1 MLNIQEIKEI
11 LPHRYPFLLVDRVIE
26 MDIEDKKFVKA
37 YKNVSANEEFFQGH
51 YPEEP
56 IMPGVLQIEAL
67 AQTGAVAI
75 LSIVMFK
82 GKTPLFAGT
91 NKVRFKSKV
100 VPGDRLDLYCEII
113 KIKGP
118 IGIGKGIASVD
129 GKIVCEAEI
138 LFAIG

>member
-1 MLNIQEIKEI
+1 MLNIKEIKEI
-11 LPHRYPFLLVDRVIE
+11 LPHRYPMLLIDRVIE
-26 MDIEDKKFVKA
+26 MDIEDKMFVRG
-37 YKNVSANEEFFQGH
+37 YKNVSANEEFFNGH

-67 AQTGAVAI
+67 AQTGTVAI
-75 LSIVMFK
+75 LSMERFK
-82 GKTPLFAGT
+82 GKTPLFAGI
-91 NKVRFKSKV
+91 NKVRFRGKV

-113 KIKGP
+113 RIKGS

-129 GKIVCEAEI
+129 GKTVCEAEI

>member
-1 MLNIQEIKEI
+1 MLNINEIKEI
-11 LPHRYPFLLVDRVIE
+11 IPHRYPMLLIDRVVE
-26 MDIEDKKFVKA
+26 MDIEDKLFVKG
-37 YKNVSANEEFFQGH
+37 YKNVSANEAYFEGH
-51 YPEEP
+51 YPQEP

-67 AQTGAVAI
+67 AQAGAVAI
-75 LSIVMFK
+75 LSMEKYK

-129 GKIVCEAEI
+129 GKTVCEAEI

>member
-1 MLNIQEIKEI
+1 MLNINEIKEI
-11 LPHRYPFLLVDRVIE
+11 IPHRYPMLLIDRVIE
-26 MDIEDKKFVKA
+26 MDIEEKLFVKG
-37 YKNVSANEEFFQGH
+37 YKNVSANEAYFQGH
-51 YPEEP
+51 YPNEP

-67 AQTGAVAI
+67 AQAGAVAI
-75 LSIVMFK
+75 LSMEKYK

-129 GKIVCEAEI
+129 GKTVCEAEI
-138 LFAIG
+138 IFAIG